1 MAVGTDRLFSIFV
14 TIAAPT
20 PRSGSRVEPSGTAVT
35 GATAEVVRAGA
46 AGAGADA
53 APFVTAA
60 TGTAA
65 AGAEAADVVAVAAL
79 R

>member
-1 MAVGTDRLFSIFV
+1 MTLRLTSNRRAGTLRKLVAVGTERLFSIFV

-35 GATAEVVRAGA
+35 GATAEA

-53 APFVTAA
+53 GDGDGVVAA
-60 TGTAA
+60 TDG
-65 AGAEAADVVAVAAL
+65 
-79 R
+79 